1 MTEEL
6 LANVYIKGASDLLQ
20 GKIEGM
26 PKIVVIPD
34 NATNGDVVMAMLNPY
49 KICEYKYSVHVY
61 MTEKDFWNGNYQMN
75 LNSDWWYAPYKKEVE
90 ER

>member
-6 LANVYIKGASDLLQ
+6 LANAYIKGASDLLQ

-26 PKIVVIPD
+26 PEIVVIPE

-61 MTEKDFWNGNYQMN
+61 MTEKDFLNGNYQMN
-75 LNSDWWYAPYKKEVE
+75 LDSDWWYAPYKKGENK
-90 ER
+90 